1 MPQKAFSRSEIEQ
14 MADKVSLA
22 FLSLV
27 GFSLECLYGEDLW
40 IARMVVDRTIYKLCI
55 FDIAIC
61 FYDCN
66 SINKINT
73 KKSKF

>member
-1 MPQKAFSRSEIEQ
+1 MPFGAFLLALKPHL
-14 MADKVSLA
+14 ADKVSLA